1 MAVDLEII
9 NIIDDDNGWLKL
21 NNRIIKYTPAVTK
34 VDEWTNAEI
43 GVGAAIAIGNQAEK
57 GNWALFEHA
66 AIVSNINVSKENS
79 LFMFKFQFDDIIII
93 LIDNKIIISPIR
105 FLNNVMV
112 PEAADEKF
120 W

>member
-1 MAVDLEII
+1 MDLEII
-9 NIIDDDNGWLKL
+9 NIIDDDIGWLKL
-21 NNRIIKYTPAVTK
+21 NNRIIKYTPAVTN
-34 VDEWTNAEI
+34 VDECTRAEI
-43 GVGAAIAIGNQAEK
+43 GVGAAIAIGNQAEN

-66 AIVSNINVSKENS
+66 AVISKINVNKENS
-79 LFMFKFQFDDIIII
+79 LFIFKFQFNDIIII